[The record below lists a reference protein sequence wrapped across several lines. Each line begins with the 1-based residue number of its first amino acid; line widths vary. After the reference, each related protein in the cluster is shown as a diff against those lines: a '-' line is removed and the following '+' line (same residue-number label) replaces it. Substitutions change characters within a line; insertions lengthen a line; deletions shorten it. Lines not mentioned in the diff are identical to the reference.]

1 MLISL
6 IPTVAFAENS
16 ENILYEEHFESETI
30 KDEIENKQYGWS
42 WDAAGNA
49 SDKAAFQVEENDYS
63 YPNGGNFLRF
73 ASTDWYKSMWT
84 VLDLQE
90 NGIYKLVQ
98 NGESQSD
105 AKAAVSEYLS
115 NNISVSFKAK
125 FEADGKDNAKHEAYI
140 RIKNAENEA
149 IAELSTYCENK
160 SDTGSLVLK
169 ALNNEKTEIEEYK
182 IADISWQKENT
193 DWHDFKIDFNI
204 TNNTYRLTVDGEVFK
219 DTPYG
224 SWIPSAAIP
233 SDNTTESSPCEIG
246 MIKSLEMGHSWSGW
260 WQCIG
265 VDDIVLTE
273 GDWTSEEPN
282 ETPTVIVTPSPEPD
296 SDVDYIEDF
305 EGANTEQ
312 NIKEQND
319 GWSYDGT
326 SDSASHI
333 NLWVG
338 NNLSDSNSLRFASD
352 TWYKTMWLIMNVK
365 ENFIKK
371 KTESG
376 IDTETATKD
385 VTEYLNGDFKLSF
398 DAKFEQQGTDGTHE
412 QYIRIK
418 GSDNHAIAELHLMD
432 DKLGIIALNKDKTAN
447 EFYEIKT
454 IDWSK
459 GNKEWHNFAIYF
471 NHEKDAYMVE
481 VDGEIFKGTSYGK
494 WIPGGSESGIGASSH
509 ASLGTIESI
518 EFGHFWSAYWQNMCI
533 DNIALSQYEPTEDEY
548 EIGSITIKNE
558 HGGTVLTKG
567 NSYSAEVNAIGGET
581 ADTQL
586 SWEYSTDNGVSWKA
600 LESSTVPNDAT
611 HIKVSVICTSTDGK
625 TATGEAQTEIAET
638 GEVDYVEIVG
648 ENFEESDKETE
659 ILNQKNGW
667 SLSGQSYQ
675 AKVGTGFGG
684 TRNSLRFASTAS
696 NATNNLRL
704 DLVKRGATFETNDKL
719 YLKFDYSFGLGS
731 DEDTVNSASL
741 AYIRIKD
748 TNNKAFTTISLL
760 GDKMYMSYYTRTEC
774 NS

>member
-1 MLISL
+1 MKRFIAKILSAIMLISL

-273 GDWTSEEPN
+273 GDWTSEVSELVRVLTESTNKPCVKIEAEYDDN
-282 ETPTVIVTPSPEPD
+282 GTLVNLTTTPAKVSEAQKAER
-296 SDVDYIEDF
+296 S
-305 EGANTEQ
+305 
-312 NIKEQND
+312 K
-319 GWSYDGT
+319 
-326 SDSASHI
+326 
-333 NLWVG
+333 
-338 NNLSDSNSLRFASD
+338 NSLI
-352 TWYKTMWLIMNVK
+352 T
-365 ENFIKK
+365 
-371 KTESG
+371 
-376 IDTETATKD
+376 
-385 VTEYLNGDFKLSF
+385 
-398 DAKFEQQGTDGTHE
+398 
-412 QYIRIK
+412 
-418 GSDNHAIAELHLMD
+418 
-432 DKLGIIALNKDKTAN
+432 
-447 EFYEIKT
+447 
-454 IDWSK
+454 
-459 GNKEWHNFAIYF
+459 
-471 NHEKDAYMVE
+471 
-481 VDGEIFKGTSYGK
+481 
-494 WIPGGSESGIGASSH
+494 
-509 ASLGTIESI
+509 
-518 EFGHFWSAYWQNMCI
+518 YW
-533 DNIALSQYEPTEDEY
+533 
-548 EIGSITIKNE
+548 
-558 HGGTVLTKG
+558 
-567 NSYSAEVNAIGGET
+567 
-581 ADTQL
+581 
-586 SWEYSTDNGVSWKA
+586 
-600 LESSTVPNDAT
+600 
-611 HIKVSVICTSTDGK
+611 
-625 TATGEAQTEIAET
+625 
-638 GEVDYVEIVG
+638 
-648 ENFEESDKETE
+648 
-659 ILNQKNGW
+659 
-667 SLSGQSYQ
+667 
-675 AKVGTGFGG
+675 
-684 TRNSLRFASTAS
+684 
-696 NATNNLRL
+696 
-704 DLVKRGATFETNDKL
+704 
-719 YLKFDYSFGLGS
+719 YSF
-731 DEDTVNSASL
+731 ENMRPV
-741 AYIRIKD
+741 
-748 TNNKAFTTISLL
+748 IS
-760 GDKMYMSYYTRTEC
+760 E
-774 NS
+774 

>member
-273 GDWTSEEPN
+273 GDWTSEGPN

-509 ASLGTIESI
+509 ASIGTIESI

-741 AYIRIKD
+741 AYIRIKRH
-748 TNNKAFTTISLL
+748 LQ
-760 GDKMYMSYYTRTEC
+760 R
-774 NS
+774 

>member
-273 GDWTSEEPN
+273 GDWTSEGPN

-704 DLVKRGATFETNDKL
+704 DLV
-719 YLKFDYSFGLGS
+719 
-731 DEDTVNSASL
+731 
-741 AYIRIKD
+741 
-748 TNNKAFTTISLL
+748 
-760 GDKMYMSYYTRTEC
+760 
-774 NS
+774 

>member
-273 GDWTSEEPN
+273 GDWTSEGPN

-719 YLKFDYSFGLGS
+719 YLKFDY
-731 DEDTVNSASL
+731 
-741 AYIRIKD
+741 
-748 TNNKAFTTISLL
+748 
-760 GDKMYMSYYTRTEC
+760 
-774 NS
+774 

>member
-1 MLISL
+1 
-6 IPTVAFAENS
+6 
-16 ENILYEEHFESETI
+16 
-30 KDEIENKQYGWS
+30 
-42 WDAAGNA
+42 
-49 SDKAAFQVEENDYS
+49 
-63 YPNGGNFLRF
+63 
-73 ASTDWYKSMWT
+73 
-84 VLDLQE
+84 
-90 NGIYKLVQ
+90 
-98 NGESQSD
+98 
-105 AKAAVSEYLS
+105 
-115 NNISVSFKAK
+115 
-125 FEADGKDNAKHEAYI
+125 
-140 RIKNAENEA
+140 
-149 IAELSTYCENK
+149 
-160 SDTGSLVLK
+160 
-169 ALNNEKTEIEEYK
+169 
-182 IADISWQKENT
+182 
-193 DWHDFKIDFNI
+193 
-204 TNNTYRLTVDGEVFK
+204 
-219 DTPYG
+219 
-224 SWIPSAAIP
+224 
-233 SDNTTESSPCEIG
+233 
-246 MIKSLEMGHSWSGW
+246 
-260 WQCIG
+260 
-265 VDDIVLTE
+265 
-273 GDWTSEEPN
+273 
-282 ETPTVIVTPSPEPD
+282 
-296 SDVDYIEDF
+296 
-305 EGANTEQ
+305 
-312 NIKEQND
+312 
-319 GWSYDGT
+319 
-326 SDSASHI
+326 
-333 NLWVG
+333 
-338 NNLSDSNSLRFASD
+338 
-352 TWYKTMWLIMNVK
+352 MWLIMNVK

-704 DLVKRGATFETNDKL
+704 KQ
-719 YLKFDYSFGLGS
+719 
-731 DEDTVNSASL
+731 
-741 AYIRIKD
+741 
-748 TNNKAFTTISLL
+748 TIN
-760 GDKMYMSYYTRTEC
+760 C
-774 NS
+774 I

>member
-273 GDWTSEEPN
+273 GDWTSEGPN

-481 VDGEIFKGTSYGK
+481 VDGEILKGTSYGK

-558 HGGTVLTKG
+558 HGGTVLAKG

-704 DLVKRGATFETNDKL
+704 DLVKEELR
-719 YLKFDYSFGLGS
+719 LKQ
-731 DEDTVNSASL
+731 
-741 AYIRIKD
+741 
-748 TNNKAFTTISLL
+748 TIN
-760 GDKMYMSYYTRTEC
+760 C
-774 NS
+774 I

>member
-6 IPTVAFAENS
+6 IPTVAFVENS

-273 GDWTSEEPN
+273 GDWTSEGPN

-719 YLKFDYSFGLGS
+719 YL
-731 DEDTVNSASL
+731 
-741 AYIRIKD
+741 
-748 TNNKAFTTISLL
+748 
-760 GDKMYMSYYTRTEC
+760 
-774 NS
+774 

>member
-1 MLISL
+1 
-6 IPTVAFAENS
+6 
-16 ENILYEEHFESETI
+16 
-30 KDEIENKQYGWS
+30 
-42 WDAAGNA
+42 
-49 SDKAAFQVEENDYS
+49 
-63 YPNGGNFLRF
+63 
-73 ASTDWYKSMWT
+73 
-84 VLDLQE
+84 
-90 NGIYKLVQ
+90 
-98 NGESQSD
+98 
-105 AKAAVSEYLS
+105 
-115 NNISVSFKAK
+115 
-125 FEADGKDNAKHEAYI
+125 
-140 RIKNAENEA
+140 
-149 IAELSTYCENK
+149 
-160 SDTGSLVLK
+160 
-169 ALNNEKTEIEEYK
+169 
-182 IADISWQKENT
+182 
-193 DWHDFKIDFNI
+193 
-204 TNNTYRLTVDGEVFK
+204 
-219 DTPYG
+219 
-224 SWIPSAAIP
+224 
-233 SDNTTESSPCEIG
+233 
-246 MIKSLEMGHSWSGW
+246 MGHSWSGW

-273 GDWTSEEPN
+273 GDWTSEGPN

-481 VDGEIFKGTSYGK
+481 VDGEILKGTSYGK

-558 HGGTVLTKG
+558 HGGTVLAKG

-659 ILNQKNGW
+659 ILNQKMAG
-667 SLSGQSYQ
+667 
-675 AKVGTGFGG
+675 V
-684 TRNSLRFASTAS
+684 
-696 NATNNLRL
+696 
-704 DLVKRGATFETNDKL
+704 
-719 YLKFDYSFGLGS
+719 
-731 DEDTVNSASL
+731 
-741 AYIRIKD
+741 
-748 TNNKAFTTISLL
+748 
-760 GDKMYMSYYTRTEC
+760 
-774 NS
+774 

>member
-659 ILNQKNGW
+659 ILNQK
-667 SLSGQSYQ
+667 
-675 AKVGTGFGG
+675 T
-684 TRNSLRFASTAS
+684 
-696 NATNNLRL
+696 
-704 DLVKRGATFETNDKL
+704 
-719 YLKFDYSFGLGS
+719 
-731 DEDTVNSASL
+731 
-741 AYIRIKD
+741 
-748 TNNKAFTTISLL
+748 
-760 GDKMYMSYYTRTEC
+760 
-774 NS
+774 

>member
-273 GDWTSEEPN
+273 GDWTSEGPN

-704 DLVKRGATFETNDKL
+704 DLVKEELR
-719 YLKFDYSFGLGS
+719 LKQ
-731 DEDTVNSASL
+731 
-741 AYIRIKD
+741 
-748 TNNKAFTTISLL
+748 TIN
-760 GDKMYMSYYTRTEC
+760 C
-774 NS
+774 I

>member
-273 GDWTSEEPN
+273 GDWTSEGPN

-748 TNNKAFTTISLL
+748 TN
-760 GDKMYMSYYTRTEC
+760 TRHLQR
-774 NS
+774 

>member
-1 MLISL
+1 MKRFIAKILSAIMLISL

-84 VLDLQE
+84 VLDVQE

-273 GDWTSEEPN
+273 GDWTSEGPN

-471 NHEKDAYMVE
+471 NHEKDA
-481 VDGEIFKGTSYGK
+481 
-494 WIPGGSESGIGASSH
+494 
-509 ASLGTIESI
+509 
-518 EFGHFWSAYWQNMCI
+518 
-533 DNIALSQYEPTEDEY
+533 
-548 EIGSITIKNE
+548 
-558 HGGTVLTKG
+558 
-567 NSYSAEVNAIGGET
+567 
-581 ADTQL
+581 DT
-586 SWEYSTDNGVSWKA
+586 
-600 LESSTVPNDAT
+600 
-611 HIKVSVICTSTDGK
+611 
-625 TATGEAQTEIAET
+625 
-638 GEVDYVEIVG
+638 
-648 ENFEESDKETE
+648 
-659 ILNQKNGW
+659 GW
-667 SLSGQSYQ
+667 
-675 AKVGTGFGG
+675 
-684 TRNSLRFASTAS
+684 
-696 NATNNLRL
+696 
-704 DLVKRGATFETNDKL
+704 
-719 YLKFDYSFGLGS
+719 
-731 DEDTVNSASL
+731 
-741 AYIRIKD
+741 
-748 TNNKAFTTISLL
+748 
-760 GDKMYMSYYTRTEC
+760 
-774 NS
+774 